1 MAKKREC
8 YLCGTKYNFC
18 STCDEDRYAP
28 AWKHS
33 FHSEDCAKIFQCCVD
48 YNMSLISKDEAQ
60 DILLGCD
67 LSNKKS
73 FREDVKETIGKILE
87 EKKAEVKVEEP
98 KPFFKKNA

>member
-1 MAKKREC
+1 MARKREC
-8 YLCGTKYNFC
+8 YLCGTKYKFC

-60 DILLGCD
+60 NILLGCD
-67 LSNKKS
+67 LSNKES
-73 FREDVKETIGKILE
+73 FREDAQETIANILAEDKSEPKLE
-87 EKKAEVKVEEP
+87 ESKSL
-98 KPFFKKNA
+98 FKKNI

>member
-8 YLCGTKYNFC
+8 YLCGMKYNFC

-33 FHSEDCAKIFQCCVD
+33 FHSENCAKIFQCCVD
-48 YNMSLISKDEAQ
+48 YNMSLIYKDEAQ

-73 FREDVKETIGKILE
+73 FREDVNETIGKILE

>member
-48 YNMSLISKDEAQ
+48 YNMSLITKDEAKS
-60 DILLGCD
+60 ILLGCD
-67 LSNKKS
+67 LSDKKS
-73 FREDVKETIGKILE
+73 FREDAQETISKILAE
-87 EKKAEVKVEEP
+87 DKPKA
-98 KPFFKKNA
+98 KPFAEKNTQHEVV